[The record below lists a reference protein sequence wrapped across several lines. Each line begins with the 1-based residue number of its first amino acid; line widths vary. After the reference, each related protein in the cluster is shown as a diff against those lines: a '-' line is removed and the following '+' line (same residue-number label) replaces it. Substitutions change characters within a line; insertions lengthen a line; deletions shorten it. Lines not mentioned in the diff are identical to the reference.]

1 MRRGELFAYS
11 DSETELK
18 QEIADVQAMI
28 NLMVEWD
35 VLSWTEIENGVERK
49 RNKLKRWSKL
59 IEDAEWEKTVKETP
73 VLTEENGEI
82 YAEDIEDE
90 VHDVDQPDPPK
101 SQQQQKNF
109 PSNSVTWRQALGD
122 DPRPPYK
129 EYTQDMTGTGDYVN
143 MAPLTPEEEKEWDR
157 IYRKQVEESQRNG
170 KETL

>member
-1 MRRGELFAYS
+1 MSDMKQLDARQELLVITMEECGELIQACSKALRRGELFSYS

-35 VLSWTEIENGVERK
+35 VLSWTEIEDGIERK

-59 IEDAEWEKTVKETP
+59 IEDADPT
-73 VLTEENGEI
+73 LGEV

-90 VHDVDQPDPPK
+90 VHAIEQPDPPK
-101 SQQQQKNF
+101 GQQQQKNF

-122 DPRPPYK
+122 DPYVDENGYGRITYK
-129 EYTQDMTGTGDYVN
+129 KRIHTGY
-143 MAPLTPEEEKEWDR
+143 DR
-157 IYRKQVEESQRNG
+157 YR
-170 KETL
+170 